1 MAVRTV
7 YLDNSA
13 TTPVDPR
20 VAEAMAR
27 AVVETFGNAS
37 SVHGFGQRARA
48 AVDRARREVAAL
60 IGARQNEIVFTSGG
74 TEANNL
80 AIRGLCE
87 ASAAHGRHII
97 TSAIE
102 HPSVAGTCLE
112 MEKRGWE
119 VTRLPVYKNGIVRL
133 EDLQQAL
140 RPDTVLITIMLANN
154 EIGTIQPVREIGA
167 LVNERRA
174 AGQQHL
180 RFHTDAVQA
189 AGRLPLNVDDL
200 ACDLLTL
207 SAHKLYA
214 PKGSGALYVRR
225 GVRLQGQNVGGH
237 QERER
242 RAGTENVPGIVAFGE
257 AARLAREELAERSP
271 HDRALRDRFEAAVQS
286 RIPEIVMNGDREQR
300 LGHLSNI
307 SFRFIEGEG
316 LLINLDLEG
325 VAVSTGSACS
335 SGTLEPS
342 PVIRALGV
350 DDELARGSIRF
361 SFGKDN
367 TIDEADHAVD
377 VLVRAVE
384 RLRALS
390 PLTLVSHELPEANA
404 IADEKNPV
412 CGDRIR
418 LSLIVAD
425 ERIEKAGYMAYG
437 CPPTLVCGS
446 ALTEMITGKLIVEAQ
461 QLTRA
466 DLLNAIGGLPSRKHH
481 AAALAIETLNSA
493 LQDYRMK
500 QNLHPDNHV
509 NPV

>member
-1 MAVRTV
+1 MAKRRV

-20 VAEAMAR
+20 VAAAMSR

-37 SVHGFGQRARA
+37 SVHGFGQQARA
-48 AVDRARREVAAL
+48 AVDRARREVGGL
-60 IGARQNEIVFTSGG
+60 IGAKQNEIVFTSGG

-87 ASAAHGRHII
+87 AAASHGRHII

-102 HPSVAGTCLE
+102 HPSVAGVCKEL
-112 MEKRGWE
+112 EKRGWE
-119 VTRLPVYKNGIVRL
+119 VTRLPVYENGILRV
-133 EDLQQAL
+133 EDVNNAL

-154 EIGTIQPVREIGA
+154 EIGTIQPIREIGE
-167 LVNERRA
+167 LVREKKNVW
-174 AGQQHL
+174 L
-180 RFHTDAVQA
+180 HTDAVQA
-189 AGRLPLNVDDL
+189 AGRVPLNVDEL
-200 ACDLLTL
+200 GCDLLTM

-214 PKGSGALYVRR
+214 PKGIGALYVRR
-225 GVRLQGQNVGGH
+225 GVRLHGQNVGGH

-257 AARLAREELAERSP
+257 AAKLAREELEQRSA
-271 HDRALRDRFEAAVQS
+271 HDRMLRDKFEAQVRS
-286 RIPEIVMNGDREQR
+286 RIKDVVMNGDREQR

-350 DDELARGSIRF
+350 NDELARGSIRF

-367 TIDEADHAVD
+367 TEDDVDYAVE
-377 VLVRAVE
+377 VLSQAVE

-390 PLTLVSHELPEANA
+390 PLTLV
-404 IADEKNPV
+404 
-412 CGDRIR
+412 
-418 LSLIVAD
+418 
-425 ERIEKAGYMAYG
+425 
-437 CPPTLVCGS
+437 T
-446 ALTEMITGKLIVEAQ
+446 
-461 QLTRA
+461 
-466 DLLNAIGGLPSRKHH
+466 
-481 AAALAIETLNSA
+481 
-493 LQDYRMK
+493 
-500 QNLHPDNHV
+500 
-509 NPV
+509 